1 MAKYFNNQKK
11 TGKMAGS
18 VFAIRF
24 GETIERAYNPSVHN
38 PKSTAQIESRAKLK
52 LLSQAAAVLAPV
64 IAMRREGAVSARNL
78 FVSRNYPLVAF
89 AEGKA
94 TMPVQGIQLTKS
106 VVAIPA
112 VSATR
117 GEAGY
122 NVTLSG
128 GDVNLSRVVYVLLQ
142 KTAND
147 ELRLIDS
154 LMVST
159 PGVDN
164 RFSTA
169 YTTNQTVNYVL
180 AYGVRDNTDAAR
192 VYFENLEVTDG
203 NLAQILTSR
212 VLTDADITLTETAG
226 FIVQQA

>member
-11 TGKMAGS
+11 TGKVAGS

-24 GETIERAYNPSVHN
+24 GETIERAYTPVVLN
-38 PKSTAQIESRAKLK
+38 PKSAAQVESRAKLK

-78 FVSRNYPLVAF
+78 FISRNYPMVSF

-112 VSATR
+112 VTATQ

-122 NVTLSG
+122 NITLNG
-128 GDVNLSRVVYVLLQ
+128 GDINLSRVVYILLQ
-142 KTAND
+142 KTASD
-147 ELRLIDS
+147 EMRLVDS
-154 LMVST
+154 LLITT
-159 PGVDN
+159 PGQDA
-164 RFSTA
+164 RFSTS
-169 YTTNQTVNYVL
+169 YTTTQTVNYVL
-180 AYGVRDNTDAAR
+180 AYGVRDNTDAAKA
-192 VYFENLEVTDG
+192 YFENLKIGSG
-203 NLAQILTSR
+203 NIAEILTTR
-212 VLTDADITLTETAG
+212 ILTDADITLTETVG
-226 FIVQQA
+226 VVLQ

>member
-1 MAKYFNNQKK
+1 MAKYFNNKVK
-11 TGKMAGS
+11 TGKLAGS
-18 VFAIRF
+18 VFAVRF
-24 GETIERAYNPSVHN
+24 GETIERAYQPVVLN
-38 PKSTAQIESRAKLK
+38 PKSTAQVEARAKLK

-78 FVSRNYPLVAF
+78 FVSRNFPSVEF

-106 VVAIPA
+106 VVAIPT

-122 NVTLSG
+122 NITLST

-142 KTAND
+142 KTPAD
-147 ELRLIDS
+147 ELRLVDS

-159 PGVDN
+159 AGIDN
-164 RFSTA
+164 RFSTS
-169 YTTNQTVNYVL
+169 YTTSQTVNYVL

-192 VYFENLEVTDG
+192 VYFENLEVDNG
-203 NLAQILTSR
+203 NLAQILTTR
-212 VLTDADITLTETAG
+212 ILTDADITLTETVG
-226 FIVQQA
+226 IVLQQA